1 MNPSNLKEFE
11 GRLNRNTRLVPNPA
25 SDYTE
30 IKTWPFKRIK
40 VVTDNGKEVF
50 TAEVNSDYYKLD
62 VSGFENGTYY
72 VEFDFGNTKITKKL
86 MVAHK

>member
-1 MNPSNLKEFE
+1 
-11 GRLNRNTRLVPNPA
+11 
-25 SDYTE
+25 
-30 IKTWPFKRIK
+30 